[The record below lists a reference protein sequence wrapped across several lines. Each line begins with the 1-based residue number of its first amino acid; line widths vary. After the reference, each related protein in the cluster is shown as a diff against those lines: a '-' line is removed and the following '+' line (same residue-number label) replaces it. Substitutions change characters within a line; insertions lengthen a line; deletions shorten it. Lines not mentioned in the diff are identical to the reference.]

1 MKSILLAGVMLAAL
15 GGTAAQAAT
24 SFHVTGPK
32 ATGADPVSLNESDTF
47 NIAEVSN
54 GLTINGP
61 LTVYFAV
68 PVGQATPIVTDM
80 SFDGV
85 SVNGGAVHL
94 FGTWTPSSDKG
105 GDLYSFVGCGGCGA
119 SINKSNVDAAEFK
132 LGLLG
137 SNPGLNVFSIT
148 LDHGFAGNADFATID
163 GTFALGTIIA
173 PLAENIVTGK
183 NGKVTTTWFDT
194 SWTNAGFVNSLTPTT
209 AITGGAPEPAT
220 WAMLG
225 IGFAG
230 LAGFG
235 FAKRKKAARALE
247 A

>member
-1 MKSILLAGVMLAAL
+1 MK
-15 GGTAAQAAT
+15 GGSPWNLSSRFVQL
-24 SFHVTGPK
+24 SVRR
-32 ATGADPVSLNESDTF
+32 GANLV
-47 NIAEVSN
+47 V
-54 GLTINGP
+54 
-61 LTVYFAV
+61 
-68 PVGQATPIVTDM
+68 
-80 SFDGV
+80 
-85 SVNGGAVHL
+85 
-94 FGTWTPSSDKG
+94 TPSSGKG

-119 SINKSNVDAAEFK
+119 SINESNADAAEFK